1 MMTERADAGLLLF
14 GHGCPQHPGEAI
26 LRVEYEAAR
35 TGGFLVTARYAC
47 GHRHTQFAVTP
58 PRVVRDT
65 GMRLYPVMPASGD

>member
-1 MMTERADAGLLLF
+1 MKERAEEGLLLF

-26 LRVEYEAAR
+26 LLVECEEAQ

-47 GHRHTQFAVTP
+47 GHRHTQFAAAP

-65 GMRLYPVMPASGD
+65 EMRLYPVMPARRD